1 MQHEGLGLCVRKDNM
16 TIVPMPSSNTPLN
29 RRSLLKAATIAG
41 GAVAFNDLFPAWAK
55 SGSHGLHG
63 LAGQSGTV
71 SGDTIELSVGQSAF
85 KIGKKTGHAYTVNGT
100 LPGPLVRLREGQN
113 VKLIVRNTLQE
124 DTSVHWHGML
134 LPFQMDGVPGVSF
147 PGIGPGETF
156 TYEFLMRQHGTYWYH
171 SHSHMQ
177 EAMGMYGALI
187 VDPAGADPIKYDREH
202 VLVLSDWSFAHA
214 HTNFSKQ
221 KQKAGY
227 FNKRKQTMAG
237 LLKGKDQ
244 PMSERI
250 MWGQM
255 LMDPTDIADVTG
267 AYYHYL
273 INGHDS
279 MGNWTGIFQP
289 GERVRLRIVNAAAM
303 SNFNIRIPGLAMTV
317 VASDGLPLTPV
328 ETDEFQIAV
337 AETWDVIIEP
347 KEATAYSFIA
357 EAIDRS
363 GLCRATLAP
372 QMGMTAPIPA
382 LRERP
387 LLTMKDMGMDHGGG
401 EADMAGM
408 DHAAQAHDM
417 AGHDMADMAGG
428 AMDHGDMN
436 MRDPSVAPQVKMGPG
451 VASLAPMPM
460 DRNAERP
467 TGLEKVPHR
476 VLTLSQL
483 RALEPNPDTRKP
495 SREIDVHLTANMERY
510 MWSMDGESYTD
521 KTEPLPFRHNER
533 VRVNLINHTMMPH
546 PIHLHGHF
554 FEVVNGQK
562 GQYPRKNVVNVLP
575 GAKVTFDFTADAM
588 GDWAFHC
595 HMLMHMHAGMFRVV
609 TVRHEEG
616 SE

>member
-1 MQHEGLGLCVRKDNM
+1 M
-16 TIVPMPSSNTPLN
+16 TPKTSID
-29 RRSLLKAATIAG
+29 RRNLLRGAALASGGIAL
-41 GAVAFNDLFPAWAK
+41 APLFPAWAK
-55 SGSHGLHG
+55 SGSHGLHS
-63 LAGQSGTV
+63 LAGQPGV
-71 SGDTIELSVGQSAF
+71 LSGDNIELSVGQSAF

-100 LPGPLVRLREGQN
+100 LPAPLIRLREGQN
-113 VKLIVRNTLQE
+113 VKLVVRNTLSE

-134 LPFQMDGVPGVSF
+134 LPFHMDGVPGVSF
-147 PGIGPGETF
+147 PGIGPGESF
-156 TYEFLMRQHGTYWYH
+156 TYEFPMKQHGTYWYH

-187 VDPAGADPIKYDREH
+187 VDPAGKDPISYDREH

-214 HTNFSKQ
+214 HTNFKKQ

-227 FNKRKQTMAG
+227 FNKRKQTFAG
-237 LLKGKDQ
+237 LAKGKDQ
-244 PMSERI
+244 PLSERV

-279 MGNWTGIFQP
+279 IGNWTGIFKP
-289 GERVRLRIVNAAAM
+289 GERVRLRIINAAAM
-303 SNFNIRIPGLAMTV
+303 SNFNIRVPGLPVTI

-347 KEATAYSFIA
+347 KEAMPYAFIA
-357 EAIDRS
+357 ESIDRS
-363 GLCRATLAP
+363 GQCRATLAP
-372 QMGMTAPIPA
+372 QMGMAAPIPE

-387 LLTMKDMGMDHGGG
+387 LLTMKDMGMDHGSGG
-401 EADMAGM
+401 GDMAGM
-408 DHAAQAHDM
+408 DHSKMTPEEMAAM
-417 AGHDMADMAGG
+417 GS
-428 AMDHGDMN
+428 MDHGSMN

-467 TGLEKVPHR
+467 TGLEKEPHR

-483 RALEPNPDTRKP
+483 RALEPNPDQRTP

-510 MWSMDGESYTD
+510 MWSMDGEKYSE

-546 PIHLHGHF
+546 PIHLHGVF

-575 GAKVTFDFTADAM
+575 GAKVTFDFTADAL

-609 TVRHEEG
+609 TVRHEE
-616 SE
+616 EAQ

>member
-1 MQHEGLGLCVRKDNM
+1 MATDISLPMQN
-16 TIVPMPSSNTPLN
+16 PMN
-29 RRSLLKAATIAG
+29 RRSLLKSTAMAG
-41 GAVAFNDLFPAWAK
+41 SALTLGELFPAWAK
-55 SGSHGLHG
+55 SGSHGLHAV
-63 LAGQSGTV
+63 AGQPGTLN
-71 SGDTIELSVGQSAF
+71 GPEIELSVGQSAF
-85 KIGKKTGHAYTVNGT
+85 RLGKKTGHAYTVNGT
-100 LPGPLVRLREGQN
+100 LPAPLIRLREGQN
-113 VKLIVRNTLQE
+113 IKLIVRNTLSE

-147 PGIGPGETF
+147 PGIGPGESF
-156 TYEFLMRQHGTYWYH
+156 TYEFPMRQHGTYWYH

-202 VLVLSDWSFAHA
+202 VLVISDWSFQHA
-214 HTNFSKQ
+214 HTNFKKQ

-227 FNKRKQTMAG
+227 FNKRKQTFGG

-244 PMSERI
+244 PLSERV

-289 GERVRLRIVNAAAM
+289 GERVRLRIINAAAM
-303 SNFNIRIPGLAMTV
+303 SNFNIRVPGLPMWI

-347 KEATAYSFIA
+347 KEAIPYAFIA
-357 EAIDRS
+357 ESIDRS
-363 GLCRATLAP
+363 GQCRATLAP
-372 QMGMTAPIPA
+372 QMGMVAPIPP

-387 LLTMKDMGMDHGGG
+387 LLTMKDMGMDHGSGG
-401 EADMAGM
+401 GMAGMDHGSGGGDMAGM
-408 DHAAQAHDM
+408 DH
-417 AGHDMADMAGG
+417 GSGG
-428 AMDHGDMN
+428 MN

-451 VASLAPMPM
+451 VASLAPTPL

-483 RALEPNPDTRKP
+483 RALEPNPDQRKP

-510 MWSMDGESYTD
+510 MWSMDGVKYSE

-575 GAKVTFDFTADAM
+575 GAKVTFEFTADAM

-616 SE
+616 GE

>member
-1 MQHEGLGLCVRKDNM
+1 MDDQIMNNCLRY
-16 TIVPMPSSNTPLN
+16 N
-29 RRSLLKAATIAG
+29 RRALLQAATMAG
-41 GAVAFNDLFPAWAK
+41 GAVAVGSLFPAWAK
-55 SGSHGLHG
+55 SGSHGLHS
-63 LAGQSGTV
+63 LAGQSGVVT
-71 SGDTIELSVGQSAF
+71 GPNLELSVGQSAF
-85 KIGKKTGHAYTVNGT
+85 KLGHQTGHAYTVNGT
-100 LPGPLVRLREGQN
+100 LPAPLIRLREGQN

-147 PGIGPGETF
+147 PGIAPGESF
-156 TYEFLMRQHGTYWYH
+156 TYEFPMKQHGTYWYH

-187 VDPAGADPIKYDREH
+187 VDPAGADPITYDREH

-214 HTNFSKQ
+214 HVNFKKQ

-227 FNKRKQTMAG
+227 FNKRKQTFG
-237 LLKGKDQ
+237 ELLKGKDQ
-244 PMSERI
+244 PLSERM

-273 INGHDS
+273 INGHNS
-279 MGNWTGIFQP
+279 AGNWTGIFQP
-289 GERVRLRIVNAAAM
+289 GERVRLRIINAAAM
-303 SNFNIRIPGLAMTV
+303 SNFNIRVPGLPMTV

-347 KEATAYSFIA
+347 KEAIPYAFIA
-357 EAIDRS
+357 ESIDRS
-363 GLCRATLAP
+363 GQCRATLSPA
-372 QMGMTAPIPA
+372 MGMTAPIPP

-387 LLTMKDMGMDHGGG
+387 LLTMKDMGMDH
-401 EADMAGM
+401 
-408 DHAAQAHDM
+408 AAQGHNM
-417 AGHDMADMAGG
+417 AGHDMG

-436 MRDPSVAPQVKMGPG
+436 MRDPSVAPQVRMGPG
-451 VASLAPMPM
+451 VASLAPTPV

-467 TGLEKVPHR
+467 TGLEQVPHR

-510 MWSMDGESYTD
+510 MWSMDGVSYSD

-562 GQYPRKNVVNVLP
+562 GQYPRKNVINVLP
-575 GAKVTFDFTADAM
+575 GAKLTFDFTADAL

-616 SE
+616 GA

>member
-1 MQHEGLGLCVRKDNM
+1 
-16 TIVPMPSSNTPLN
+16 
-29 RRSLLKAATIAG
+29 LKAEFSQGLSRRRLLAG
-41 GAVAFNDLFPAWAK
+41 AAGTLALGELMPAWAM
-55 SGSHGLHG
+55 SGSHGLHS
-63 LAGQSGTV
+63 LAGKPGV
-71 SGDTIELSVGQSAF
+71 IAGPEIELSVGQSAF
-85 KIGKKTGHAYTVNGT
+85 RLGKKTGHAYTVNNT
-100 LPGPLVRLREGQN
+100 LPAPLIRLREGQN
-113 VKLIVRNTLQE
+113 IKLTVRNTLQE

-134 LPFQMDGVPGVSF
+134 LPFQMDGVPGISF
-147 PGIGPGETF
+147 PGIAPGESF
-156 TYEFLMRQHGTYWYH
+156 TYEFVMRQHGTYWYH

-187 VDPAGADPIKYDREH
+187 VDPVGPDPIRYDREH
-202 VLVLSDWSFAHA
+202 VLVISDWSFTHA
-214 HTNFSKQ
+214 HVNFKKQ

-227 FNKRKQTMAG
+227 FNRRKQDFAG
-237 LLKGKDQ
+237 LSRDRDQ
-244 PMSERI
+244 KLSERV

-279 MGNWTGIFQP
+279 MGNWTGLFKA
-289 GERVRLRIVNAAAM
+289 GERVRLRIINAAAM
-303 SNFNIRIPGLAMTV
+303 SNFNIRVPGLPMTV

-347 KEATAYSFIA
+347 KEDRAYAFVA

-363 GLCRATLAP
+363 GQCRATLAP
-372 QMGMTAPIPA
+372 QMGMVASIPP
-382 LRERP
+382 LRDRP

-401 EADMAGM
+401 GGSGHEGHDMAGM
-408 DHAAQAHDM
+408 DHGQ
-417 AGHDMADMAGG
+417 
-428 AMDHGDMN
+428 MDHDEMN

-451 VASLAPMPM
+451 VASLAPTPL
-460 DRNAERP
+460 DRNGERP
-467 TGLEKVPHR
+467 TGLENVPHR
-476 VLTLSQL
+476 VLTLNQL
-483 RALEPNPDTRKP
+483 RALEPNPDQRKP

-510 MWSMDGESYTD
+510 MWSMDGVKYSE

-616 SE
+616 L

>member
-1 MQHEGLGLCVRKDNM
+1 M
-16 TIVPMPSSNTPLN
+16 TPTPSVD
-29 RRSLLKAATIAG
+29 RRNLLRGAAFASGSLMLAP
-41 GAVAFNDLFPAWAK
+41 LFPAWAK
-55 SGSHGLHG
+55 SGSHGLHS
-63 LAGQSGTV
+63 LAGQPGVLSGNN
-71 SGDTIELSVGQSAF
+71 IEVSVGQSAF
-85 KIGKKTGHAYTVNGT
+85 RLGKKTGHAYTINGT
-100 LPGPLVRLREGQN
+100 LPGPLIRLQEGQN
-113 VKLIVRNTLQE
+113 VKLVVRNTLEE

-134 LPFQMDGVPGVSF
+134 LPFQMDGVPGVSY
-147 PGIGPGETF
+147 PGIAPGESF
-156 TYEFLMRQHGTYWYH
+156 TYEFPMKQHGTYWYH

-187 VDPAGADPIKYDREH
+187 VDPAGKDPIAYDREH
-202 VLVLSDWSFAHA
+202 VLILSDWSFTHA
-214 HTNFSKQ
+214 HVNFRKQ

-227 FNKRKQTMAG
+227 FNKRKQTFAG
-237 LLKGKDQ
+237 LAKGKDQ
-244 PMSERI
+244 PLSERM

-289 GERVRLRIVNAAAM
+289 GERVRLRIINAAAM
-303 SNFNIRIPGLAMTV
+303 SNFNIRVPGLPMTI

-347 KEATAYSFIA
+347 KEAVPYAFIA
-357 EAIDRS
+357 ESIDRS
-363 GLCRATLAP
+363 GQCRATLAP
-372 QMGMTAPIPA
+372 QMGMVAPIPQ

-387 LLTMKDMGMDHGGG
+387 LLTMKDMGMDHGSGG
-401 EADMAGM
+401 GDMAGM
-408 DHAAQAHDM
+408 DHSNMTPEEMAAMDS
-417 AGHDMADMAGG
+417 GTGK
-428 AMDHGDMN
+428 MDHGSMN

-451 VASLAPMPM
+451 VASLAPMPL
-460 DRNAERP
+460 DRNGERP

-476 VLTLSQL
+476 VLTLNQL
-483 RALEPNPDTRKP
+483 RALEPNPDQRTP

-510 MWSMDGESYTD
+510 MWSMDGEKYSEKSD
-521 KTEPLPFRHNER
+521 PLPFRHNER

-609 TVRHEEG
+609 TVRHDEDG
-616 SE
+616 Q

>member
-1 MQHEGLGLCVRKDNM
+1 M
-16 TIVPMPSSNTPLN
+16 TLKTPVD
-29 RRSLLKAATIAG
+29 RRHLLRGAALASG
-41 GAVAFNDLFPAWAK
+41 GMALAPLFPAWAK
-55 SGSHGLHG
+55 SGSHGLHS
-63 LAGQSGTV
+63 LAGKPGML
-71 SGDTIELSVGQSAF
+71 SGDNIEVSVGQSAF
-85 KIGKKTGHAYTVNGT
+85 KIGKKTGHAYTINGT
-100 LPGPLVRLREGQN
+100 LPGPLIRLREGQN
-113 VKLIVRNTLQE
+113 VKLVVRNTLDE

-134 LPFQMDGVPGVSF
+134 LPFHMDGVPGVSY
-147 PGIGPGETF
+147 PGIGPGESF
-156 TYEFLMRQHGTYWYH
+156 TYEFPMKQHGTYWYH

-187 VDPAGADPIKYDREH
+187 VDPAGKDPIAYDREH

-214 HTNFSKQ
+214 HVNFTKQ

-227 FNKRKQTMAG
+227 FNKRKQTFAG
-237 LLKGKDQ
+237 LAKGEDQ
-244 PMSERI
+244 PLSERM

-279 MGNWTGIFQP
+279 MGNWTGIFKP
-289 GERVRLRIVNAAAM
+289 GERVRLRIINAAAM
-303 SNFNIRIPGLAMTV
+303 SNFNIRVPGLPMTI

-347 KEATAYSFIA
+347 KEAIPYAFIA
-357 EAIDRS
+357 ESIDRS
-363 GLCRATLAP
+363 GQCRATLAP
-372 QMGMTAPIPA
+372 QMGMTAPIPE

-387 LLTMKDMGMDHGGG
+387 LLTMKDMGMDHGSGG
-401 EADMAGM
+401 GDMAGM
-408 DHAAQAHDM
+408 DHSNMTPEEMAAM
-417 AGHDMADMAGG
+417 GS
-428 AMDHGDMN
+428 MDHSSMN

-451 VASLAPMPM
+451 VASLAPMPL
-460 DRNAERP
+460 DRNSERP

-483 RALEPNPDTRKP
+483 RALEPNPDQRTP

-510 MWSMDGESYTD
+510 MWSMDGEKYSE

-575 GAKVTFDFTADAM
+575 GAKVTFDFTADAL

-609 TVRHEEG
+609 TVRHEEEG
-616 SE
+616 Q

>member
-1 MQHEGLGLCVRKDNM
+1 M
-16 TIVPMPSSNTPLN
+16 TLKTPVD
-29 RRSLLKAATIAG
+29 RRHLLRGAALASG
-41 GAVAFNDLFPAWAK
+41 GMALAPLFPAWAK
-55 SGSHGLHG
+55 SGSHGLHS
-63 LAGQSGTV
+63 LAGKPGML
-71 SGDTIELSVGQSAF
+71 SGDNIEVSVGQSAF
-85 KIGKKTGHAYTVNGT
+85 KIGKKTGHAYTINGT
-100 LPGPLVRLREGQN
+100 LPGPLIRLREGQN
-113 VKLIVRNTLQE
+113 VKLVVRNTLDE

-134 LPFQMDGVPGVSF
+134 LPFHMDGVPGVSY
-147 PGIGPGETF
+147 PGIGPGESF
-156 TYEFLMRQHGTYWYH
+156 TYEFPMKQHGTYWYH

-187 VDPAGADPIKYDREH
+187 VDPAGKDPIAYDREH

-214 HTNFSKQ
+214 HVNFTKQ

-227 FNKRKQTMAG
+227 FNKRKQTFAG
-237 LLKGKDQ
+237 LAKGEDQ
-244 PMSERI
+244 PLSERM

-279 MGNWTGIFQP
+279 KGNWTGIFKP
-289 GERVRLRIVNAAAM
+289 GERVRLRIINAAAM
-303 SNFNIRIPGLAMTV
+303 SNFNIRVPGLPMTI

-347 KEATAYSFIA
+347 KEAIPYAFIA
-357 EAIDRS
+357 ESIDRS
-363 GLCRATLAP
+363 GQCRATLAP
-372 QMGMTAPIPA
+372 QMGMTAPIPE

-387 LLTMKDMGMDHGGG
+387 LLTMKDMGMDHGSGG
-401 EADMAGM
+401 GDMAGM
-408 DHAAQAHDM
+408 DHSNMTPEEMAAM
-417 AGHDMADMAGG
+417 GS
-428 AMDHGDMN
+428 MDHSSMN

-451 VASLAPMPM
+451 VASLAPMPL
-460 DRNAERP
+460 DRNSERP

-483 RALEPNPDTRKP
+483 RALEPNPDQRTP

-510 MWSMDGESYTD
+510 MWSMDGEKYSE

-609 TVRHEEG
+609 TVRHEEEG
-616 SE
+616 Q

>member
-1 MQHEGLGLCVRKDNM
+1 
-16 TIVPMPSSNTPLN
+16 
-29 RRSLLKAATIAG
+29 
-41 GAVAFNDLFPAWAK
+41 
-55 SGSHGLHG
+55 
-63 LAGQSGTV
+63 
-71 SGDTIELSVGQSAF
+71 
-85 KIGKKTGHAYTVNGT
+85 VN
-100 LPGPLVRLREGQN
+100 
-113 VKLIVRNTLQE
+113 
-124 DTSVHWHGML
+124 
-134 LPFQMDGVPGVSF
+134 
-147 PGIGPGETF
+147 F
-156 TYEFLMRQHGTYWYH
+156 T
-171 SHSHMQ
+171 
-177 EAMGMYGALI
+177 
-187 VDPAGADPIKYDREH
+187 
-202 VLVLSDWSFAHA
+202 
-214 HTNFSKQ
+214 KQ

-227 FNKRKQTMAG
+227 FNKRKQTFAG
-237 LLKGKDQ
+237 LAKGEDQ
-244 PMSERI
+244 PLSERM

-279 MGNWTGIFQP
+279 MGNWTGIFKP
-289 GERVRLRIVNAAAM
+289 GERVRLRIINAAAM
-303 SNFNIRIPGLAMTV
+303 SNFNIRVPGLPMTI

-347 KEATAYSFIA
+347 KEAIPYAFIA
-357 EAIDRS
+357 ESIDRS
-363 GLCRATLAP
+363 GQCRATLAP
-372 QMGMTAPIPA
+372 QMGMTAPIPE

-387 LLTMKDMGMDHGGG
+387 LLTMKDMGMDHGSGG
-401 EADMAGM
+401 GDMAGM
-408 DHAAQAHDM
+408 DHSNMTPEEMAAM
-417 AGHDMADMAGG
+417 GS
-428 AMDHGDMN
+428 MDHSSMN

-451 VASLAPMPM
+451 VASLAPMPL
-460 DRNAERP
+460 DRNSERP

-483 RALEPNPDTRKP
+483 RALEPNPDQRTP

-510 MWSMDGESYTD
+510 MWSMDGEKYSE

-575 GAKVTFDFTADAM
+575 GAKVTFDFTADAL

-609 TVRHEEG
+609 TVRHEEDG
-616 SE
+616 Q